1 MLCKSS
7 AYYIENIYRLEH
19 SFSFMQKKL
28 APKFFF
34 FFKKLAYVVKLKS
47 HLNIHTKV
55 PKVHLQTLLENPV
68 CLYGSQAEHYHLH
81 NSEPTEN

>member
-7 AYYIENIYRLEH
+7 AYYIDNIYRLEH

-28 APKFFF
+28 APQFIFFL
-34 FFKKLAYVVKLKS
+34 KLAHVVKLKS

-55 PKVHLQTLLENPV
+55 PRVHLQTLLENPV